1 MTAVDR
7 KLYPTWRT
15 AEDLGLETK
24 VAVRE
29 LLLVGGPAAGGYVMM
44 PEQGRGEFVVHSLP
58 WEINEYQDVDGQ
70 WRYHLVSGGG
80 TTDPTTG
87 EPLGSMVYK
96 VDEAYVTETGP
107 TASFVRSDHNP
118 VNEDQDADLE
128 QVAPYLNNAARITE
142 ENVTESDA

>member
-1 MTAVDR
+1 MMTAVDR

-29 LLLVGGPAAGGYVMM
+29 LLLVGGPAAGGYVLM
-44 PEQGRGEFVVHSLP
+44 PEQGRGEFVVHCLP
-58 WEINEYQDVDGQ
+58 RAINEYQDVDGQ
-70 WRYHLVSGGG
+70 WRYHIVSGGG

-87 EPLGSMVYK
+87 EPLGSMVYE
-96 VDEAYVTETGP
+96 VRDDSGNAHYVRHG
-107 TASFVRSDHNP
+107 HNP
-118 VNEDQDADLE
+118 TSEDADADLD
-128 QVAPYLNNAARITE
+128 QAQPYLNNAARITE